1 MLRTINLPCAG
12 AGAGACLPFASAGEG
27 RTEGRIVDDWSIVA
41 GNANGV
47 PGLEGP
53 PLGQT
58 VREIWRA
65 LDAVGR
71 YVTLMRRASSEGERQ
86 AYISAI
92 DRQSARLDA
101 LGRVVVEQC
110 RAGLMG
116 AADGWDVMG

>member
-71 YVTLMRRASSEGERQ
+71 RDSALSHIRRALLGDPRYQELKS
-86 AYISAI
+86 
-92 DRQSARLDA
+92 RL
-101 LGRVVVEQC
+101 LSGSNP
-110 RAGLMG
+110 
-116 AADGWDVMG
+116 